1 MATMKLTLTHVC
13 AGGEHAEIAV
23 EVNGQSRG
31 TYAVRVSDVTG
42 TFADDEIETFL
53 AGVIR
58 LHKVGKTLA
67 QVRND
72 LQAGLTVTL

>member
-13 AGGEHAEIAV
+13 DGGEHAEIAV
-23 EVNGQSRG
+23 QVNGKNRG
-31 TYAVRVSDVTG
+31 TYGVNVSDVTG
-42 TFADDEIETFL
+42 AFPDEDIETFL

-58 LHKVGKTLA
+58 LHKIGKTLA
-67 QVRND
+67 QVHSD